1 MQMQRCLRCRSRW
14 EEEDLLRVNGTKKDI
29 TLHFLFFRSTSLYE
43 MKSRDHG
50 IRDSS
55 EKNRWKRTRMHVSP
69 TWIILLVGWRQTLHT
84 GWKQQDFVLLVPL
97 KHGTTLVCESK
108 PNTTNAV
115 VDSEKSRGWC
125 RRENDEIT
133 VIPVSVLGNESE
145 RNG

>member
-1 MQMQRCLRCRSRW
+1 M
-14 EEEDLLRVNGTKKDI
+14 LRVSGSKKDI

-108 PNTTNAV
+108 PSTTNAV
-115 VDSEKSRGWC
+115 EDSEKSRGWC

-133 VIPVSVLGNESE
+133 VMSVSVLGKESE